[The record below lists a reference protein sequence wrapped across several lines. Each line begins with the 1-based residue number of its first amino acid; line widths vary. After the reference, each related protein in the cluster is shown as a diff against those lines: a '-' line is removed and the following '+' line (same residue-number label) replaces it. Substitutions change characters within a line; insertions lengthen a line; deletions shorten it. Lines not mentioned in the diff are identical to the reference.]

1 MTDKNDP
8 TCLVTGATGLIGRRV
23 VDHLSETGHS
33 VLAVGR
39 APQAFE
45 DRENV
50 TYRPLDLQDP
60 AAVSAFMEQYKP
72 HRMIHLAWEA
82 TPGTFWQSPEN
93 FRWIAASAHLLD
105 RFVAQGGERAIL
117 TGSCAEYDWGQG
129 PQDPQSSHSP
139 KSPHSSQNSQSPYSL
154 QGPLHETES
163 PLNPRSYYSASKTAF
178 HDLARVIARDIDL
191 VWARVFFPYGPE
203 EDSSKLI
210 SHILRE
216 IGADR
221 LPDFKTPGRAVDFI
235 HLSDVAHCFERLLAA
250 SVTGPVNICSGIALR
265 PPEIAAAA
273 ARLLNKPDLAATLDG
288 QLADLDDEL
297 TIVGDR
303 QHLDQ
308 VLTQTGQTPPSRF
321 LGIDDGLRS
330 YFRTE
335 S

>member
-1 MTDKNDP
+1 MTDEIDP
-8 TCLVTGATGLIGRRV
+8 ACLVTGATGLIGRRV
-23 VDHLSETGHS
+23 VDRLCKKGHS

-39 APQAFE
+39 APNAFE
-45 DRENV
+45 GRTNV

-60 AAVSAFMEQYKP
+60 AAVTAFMEHYKP
-72 HRMIHLAWEA
+72 RQMIHLAWEA

-105 RFVAQGGERAIL
+105 RFVAEGGERAIL
-117 TGSCAEYDWGQG
+117 TGSCAEYDWNQT
-129 PQDPQSSHSP
+129 PQKTHSSHSP
-139 KSPHSSQNSQSPYSL
+139 KSPHSSQNSQSPYSF
-154 QGPLHETES
+154 QGALHETES

-178 HDLARVIARDIDL
+178 HDLARVIARDIEL

-235 HLSDVAHCFERLLAA
+235 HLSDVAFCFERLLAA
-250 SVTGPVNICSGIALR
+250 SVTGPVNICSGVALR

-273 ARLLNKPDLAATLDG
+273 ARLLNKPDLAATLEA
-288 QLADLDDEL
+288 QLASIDDEL

-303 QHLDQ
+303 QLLDQ
-308 VLTQTGQTPPSRF
+308 VLTQTGQTPPSR
-321 LGIDDGLRS
+321 LLSMDDGLRS
-330 YFRTE
+330 YLRSE